1 MTMPNVSAAPL
12 ISQQPM
18 PAAPV
23 YHYQFVEHP
32 EKDMEDAAP
41 PQFAPQPIIYY
52 PNQHQVLVMPAD
64 ANPNGTISKAASMM
78 A

>member
-1 MTMPNVSAAPL
+1 MPNVSAAPL

-52 PNQHQVLVMPAD
+52 PTQH
-64 ANPNGTISKAASMM
+64 
-78 A
+78 